1 MRQRL
6 ILIIGLLGLA
16 CWLSTGCQRVE
27 AADTAVSEQTVTETV
42 LAMDTV
48 MALTPYG
55 AEAQS
60 AVQAACQRVTELET
74 LFSVTREDSE
84 VYAINHSQG
93 QWTAVSEETGF
104 LLKNALTLGEQSDG
118 ALDISIYPVMRAW
131 GFTTDTH
138 QVPENAVLAELLRQ
152 VDYSQIMLDEQGQ
165 RVRIEAGMAID
176 FGSLAKGYAGDQIMD
191 IFRSY
196 GLTSAIINLGG
207 NIQTLGH
214 KPSGEPWQVA
224 VQAPDGQTYVGVLE
238 TADQAVVT
246 SAGYE
251 RYFEENGEIYWHIL
265 DPHNGL
271 PARNGALS
279 VTIVGE
285 SGMLCDALS
294 TMLFVLGP
302 DQAAEYWR
310 REGGFDF
317 IMITEKG
324 EILMTEGIFDSFT
337 LTDEWAQHT
346 VRKLTL

>member
-16 CWLSTGCQRVE
+16 FWLSTGCQRVE
-27 AADTAVSEQTVTETV
+27 ATDTAVSEQAVTETV

-84 VYAINHSQG
+84 VYAINHNQG

-138 QVPENAVLAELLRQ
+138 QVPENAVLAELLHQ

-165 RVRIEAGMAID
+165 QVRIEAGMAID

-207 NIQTLGH
+207 NIQTLGY

-224 VQAPDGQTYVGVLE
+224 VQAPDGQSYVGVLE

-251 RYFEENGEIYWHIL
+251 RYFEENGEVYWHIL

-279 VTIVGE
+279 VTVVGE

-302 DQAAEYWR
+302 DRATEYWR

-324 EILMTEGIFDSFT
+324 QILMTEGISDSFT
-337 LTDEWAQHT
+337 LTDEWEQHT